1 MIRGRLWL
9 AVDIGFL
16 ELIEN
21 GASIVNLF
29 DYHRPSTLS
38 EACEAL
44 AGGGARLLAGGT
56 DLIPQLREGRREAE
70 RVVDLKRLA
79 ECMSIEVRSD
89 GGLTIGAAAPA
100 SLVGRHPLVRERY
113 PALAVSA
120 LMIGSHQVQ
129 NRASLGGNICNA
141 APSADAVPPLIVLGA
156 EVEIIGS
163 QGRRTVPLETIFT
176 GPGRTNLAAGELLA
190 TIILPAPQPNT
201 ASHYIR
207 FTPRREMD
215 IAAAGVAG
223 RIVCDDAGVIVDAR
237 IALASVAPTPIR
249 AIAGEQALLGRR
261 LDDAAIE
268 AAAQAAM
275 GEARP
280 ISDTR
285 ASAEYR
291 RELVLVLTRRVLA
304 HCRAVLEDGR

>member
-1 MIRGRLWL
+1 
-9 AVDIGFL
+9 
-16 ELIEN
+16 
-21 GASIVNLF
+21 VNLF

-44 AGGGARLLAGGT
+44 AAGGARLLAGGT
-56 DLIPQLREGRREAE
+56 DLIPQMREGRREAA

-79 ECMSIEVRSD
+79 ECTSIEVRAD
-89 GGLTIGAAAPA
+89 GGLTIGAAVA
-100 SLVGRHPLVRERY
+100 SSIVARHPVIAEHY
-113 PALAVSA
+113 PALAVAA

-156 EVEIIGS
+156 QVEIVSGE
-163 QGRRTVPLETIFT
+163 GRRVVPLETIFA
-176 GPGRTNLAAGELLA
+176 GPGRTTLAAGELLA
-190 TIILPAPQPNT
+190 TIILPAPQANT

-215 IAAAGVAG
+215 IAAAGVAA
-223 RIVCDDAGVIVDAR
+223 RIIRDDAGVIINAR

-249 AIAGEQALLGRR
+249 AMAGEQVLSGQR
-261 LDDAAIE
+261 LDDATIE

-291 RELVLVLTRRVLA
+291 RELVRVLTRRVLT
-304 HCRAVLEDGR
+304 HCRDALEAGR